1 MGWLFYSQSP
11 YLTELNGVWG
21 QREFFPLSKESEG
34 VLSSVSSFVFLHNG
48 IKDFFY
54 NPWIEFKAA
63 Q

>member
-1 MGWLFYSQSP
+1 MESGDKESY
-11 YLTELNGVWG
+11 
-21 QREFFPLSKESEG
+21 FPLSKESEG
-34 VLSSVSSFVFLHNG
+34 VLLSVSSFVFLHNG